1 MKIYNLPRLLET
13 SGDGVYR
20 LGPDELK
27 TGAVELLYA
36 RLGPKEAGRAHST
49 PTGKAEIIC
58 VIKGAMRVERAGS
71 AFTVSAGEAF
81 FSGAGPAF
89 TFSNPSDSEAA
100 YISAAG
106 HINGTTQP
114 PKDLPTPPDKPGAHT
129 APHAAP
135 KAAVE
140 ASEFDITRDETGAID

>member
-1 MKIYNLPRLLET
+1 MKIYNLPRLCEP
-13 SGDGVYR
+13 SGNGVYR

-36 RLGPKEAGRAHST
+36 RLGPKETGRAHST

-81 FSGAGPAF
+81 FSCAGSAF
-89 TFSNPSDSEAA
+89 TVSNPSESEAA

-106 HINGTTQP
+106 HINDATQTP
-114 PKDLPTPPDKPGAHT
+114 TDPPTPPDKAGAHT
-129 APHAAP
+129 APYAAP
-135 KAAVE
+135 EAAVE
-140 ASEFDITRDETGAID
+140 APEYDITRDETGAID